1 MCVTRSARGGPG
13 SESARENRA
22 LNEARK
28 QARTWSRQSGGSWTI
43 HQVDGRHS
51 AWIATYAG
59 GVPTGHA

>member
-1 MCVTRSARGGPG
+1 MCVTRSARGSWLRICPG
-13 SESARENRA
+13 KRG
-22 LNEARK
+22 LNEACK

-59 GVPTGHA
+59 GVLTGHA